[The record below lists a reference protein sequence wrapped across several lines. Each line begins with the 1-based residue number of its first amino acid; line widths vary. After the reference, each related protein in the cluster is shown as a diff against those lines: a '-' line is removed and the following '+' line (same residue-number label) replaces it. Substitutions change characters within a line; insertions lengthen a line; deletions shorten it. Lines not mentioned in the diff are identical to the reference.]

1 MLVFK
6 KILNAIV
13 FSNIWISLGA
23 VGTTLVYFLNS
34 KLTIDYYYLI
44 LVFFATLFAYN
55 FQYING
61 QKANS
66 ERQVQSSWLFKNSQ
80 LIKII
85 TYSSLIISVVLSF
98 FIFPLNFTLL
108 SLPALTLVLMYKNGI
123 TMKYS
128 LRNIPFIKIIVI
140 SFCWMWTCTILPQ
153 LLNNFFFDWKIS
165 LFIFLYI
172 FTITLPFDIRDNN
185 FDNQSIKTIPQLIGL
200 KKTYILSLLMLLVL
214 MVFSYFMINSFLVF
228 FILLTLI
235 IMIPSYKIQSENYYL
250 FILDGLLVVFPIFV
264 M

>member
-1 MLVFK
+1 MIK

-23 VGTTLVYFLNS
+23 VGTTLVYFLHS

-61 QKANS
+61 QKSNS
-66 ERQVQSSWLFKNSQ
+66 ERQVQSSWLFKNSR
-80 LIKII
+80 LIKVI
-85 TYSSLIISVVLSF
+85 TYCSLLISVTLSVSIF
-98 FIFPLNFTLL
+98 SLNFIFL
-108 SLPALTLVLMYKNGI
+108 SLPAIILVLMYKNGI
-123 TMKYS
+123 KKRLS

-140 SFCWMWTCTILPQ
+140 SFCWMWTCVILPQ
-153 LLNNFFFDWKIS
+153 LLNNLFFDWKIS
-165 LFIFLYI
+165 LFIFLYV

-185 FDNQSIKTIPQLIGL
+185 FDDQSIKTIPQLIGL
-200 KKTYILSLLMLLVL
+200 KKTYVLSLFMLLVL
-214 MVFSYFMINSFLVF
+214 MVFSYFLINSFLVF

-235 IMIPSYKIQSENYYL
+235 LMIPSYKTQSENYYL

>member
-1 MLVFK
+1 LLVIK

-23 VGTTLVYFLNS
+23 VGTTLVYFLNL
-34 KLTIDYYYLI
+34 KLTIDYNYLI

-61 QKANS
+61 QKENNQ
-66 ERQVQSSWLFKNSQ
+66 RQLQSYWLSKNSQ
-80 LIKII
+80 LIKTI
-85 TYSSLIISVVLSF
+85 TYSSLLISVVLSF
-98 FIFPLNFTLL
+98 FIFPLNFIWL
-108 SLPALTLVLMYKNGI
+108 SLPAVILVVMYKHGI
-123 TMKYS
+123 NKKFY

-165 LFIFLYI
+165 LFIFLYV

-185 FDNQSIKTIPQLIGL
+185 LDDQSIKTVPQLIGL
-200 KKTYILSLLMLLVL
+200 KKTYFLSLFMLLVL
-214 MVFSYFMINSFLVF
+214 MVFSYFIYDNFIVY

-235 IMIPSYKIQSENYYL
+235 LMIPSYKPQSENYYL